1 MHANFEE
8 KFGALVDATIKLVV
22 YMGKLKESLE
32 EILVLLKEVR
42 NREERVV
49 QIQDEV
55 KEAKNIRKMEGIL
68 GHPKYTRAK
77 EKLGVQSAKNIRKIV
92 LGAEELIKACDK
104 YFNLIPKNRSSGLT
118 SASKPALL

>member
-1 MHANFEE
+1 MQSHFEE
-8 KFGALVDATIKLVV
+8 KFGDLANVTIKVALH
-22 YMGKLKESLE
+22 MGNIKESLE
-32 EILVLLKEVR
+32 EILGLLKEVR
-42 NREERVV
+42 DREGRVV

-68 GHPKYTRAK
+68 GRPKYTRAK
-77 EKLGVQSAKNIRKIV
+77 EKLGVQRAKNIRKIV

-104 YFNLIPKNRSSGLT
+104 YFNSIRNNRSSGRT